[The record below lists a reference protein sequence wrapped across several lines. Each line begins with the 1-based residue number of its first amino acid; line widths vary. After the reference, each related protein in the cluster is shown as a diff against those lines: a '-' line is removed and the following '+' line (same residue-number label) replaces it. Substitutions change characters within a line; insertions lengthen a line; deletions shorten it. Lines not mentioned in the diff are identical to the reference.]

1 MLLGIDSLLN
11 GEILL
16 HLDRMGHSDLVVI
29 ADAHFP
35 AHRLGRNVI
44 DVVGTSPRV
53 VKAVRSVIELDD
65 VDPVTL
71 MFSSTTLLDV
81 QAELLDAAGVGEQ
94 SLVAVN
100 RTEFYETAAL
110 ANLILRT
117 TETRIYANAILRKG
131 VTG

>member
-53 VKAVRSVIELDD
+53 VKAVRSVMNLDD

-81 QAELLDAAGVGEQ
+81 QTELLDAAGVGEQ
-94 SLVAVN
+94 CFVAAN
-100 RTEFYETAAL
+100 RTEFYETAAV

-117 TETRIYANAILRKG
+117 TETRTYANAILRKG